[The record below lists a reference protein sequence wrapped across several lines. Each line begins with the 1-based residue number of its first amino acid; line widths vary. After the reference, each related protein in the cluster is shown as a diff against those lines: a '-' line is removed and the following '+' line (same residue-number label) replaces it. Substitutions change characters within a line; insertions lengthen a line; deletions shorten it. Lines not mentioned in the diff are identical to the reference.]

1 MPNEYPN
8 QREFTRVPV
17 NCHVE
22 VRSGERSIPCTAMRT
37 LSMNGMFVLT
47 PEQLTIGTEWEINI
61 SLIEH
66 EIEIELLGTVV
77 RSYSDGVAFQ
87 FTKILGPES
96 YGHLRNLVLYN
107 AADTDQVESEFETHA
122 GIKRKEWDPS

>member
-1 MPNEYPN
+1 MTTEPSN

-22 VRSGERSIPCTAMRT
+22 VKSADRSIRATVVQT
-37 LSMNGMFVLT
+37 LSMGGMFVLT
-47 PEQLTIGTEWEINI
+47 PEQLPVGSEWEVNI
-61 SLIEH
+61 SLVED
-66 EIEIELLGTVV
+66 EVQIELLANVV
-77 RSYSDGVAFQ
+77 HNYHDGVAFQ

-107 AADTDQVESEFETHA
+107 ASDTDKVESEFETHA
-122 GIKRKEWDPS
+122 GIKRKDLDLP